1 MPSGSFGLVIKSD
14 DLPVSAIRRHAQC
27 PELPPG
33 DLWVFGYGSLM
44 WNPGF
49 RFLEATPALLRGYHR
64 NFCIWS
70 ARYRGTPERPGLV
83 LGLDRGGACR
93 GIAFRIAHAEVDEV
107 LATLWVRE
115 MSRLTYRPRVLPVA
129 APEHTVRALAFVAD
143 PAHPSYA
150 GRLSEAEVAARI
162 VHCRGARGPNIDYLA
177 NTLDHLHK
185 LGLQDLRLRR
195 IYARALALSGM
206 HPPHGNAG

>member
-1 MPSGSFGLVIKSD
+1 MKSN
-14 DLPVSAIRRHAQC
+14 DLPVSATRRHAQC
-27 PELPPG
+27 PDLPPG

-49 RFLEATPALLRGYHR
+49 TFVEAMPALLRGYHR

-93 GIAFRIAHAEVDEV
+93 GMVFRIAHPRVDDV
-107 LATLWVRE
+107 LATLWARE
-115 MSRLTYRPRVLPVA
+115 MSRLTYRPRMLRVA
-129 APEHTVRALAFVAD
+129 ASDRHVRALAFVAD

-162 VHCRGARGPNIDYLA
+162 VHCHGARGPNIDYLA
-177 NTLDHLHK
+177 NTLEHLQK

-195 IYARALALSGM
+195 IYARALALAGLHAS
-206 HPPHGNAG
+206 HGNAG